1 MIITTSPESFNDYY
15 LGVDTIFIKEED
27 HLSLSVGD
35 TITVNE
41 EVWGKPTGRS
51 LTLKVVEARQ
61 TSNDTIWRVQ
71 CIQYKDKQNEESK

>member
-1 MIITTSPESFNDYY
+1 MVIIAAPEKFNDYY
-15 LGVDTIFIKEED
+15 LGTDTIITKVED
-27 HLSLSVGD
+27 NLSLSVGD

-51 LTLKVVEARQ
+51 LTLQVCEARQ